1 MDFLG
6 VGPWEALLVLVVL
19 LIFVGPSRLPEVA
32 KGLSK
37 AYRKFKEASKE
48 LSQEIEG
55 MADEVK
61 GELKDVRKE
70 VDRATDSKTG
80 VAKDLDDITKDI
92 DGVRKDVRTAAQS
105 VTSDPSKGSKKVAE
119 AGEGTV
125 EGRMKSDGAGAGT
138 PGTGG

>member
-19 LIFVGPSRLPEVA
+19 LIFVGPSRLPEVT

-37 AYRKFKEASKE
+37 AYRKFKEASRE
-48 LSQEIEG
+48 LSKEIEG

-80 VAKDLDDITKDI
+80 VAKDLNDITKDI
-92 DGVRKDVRTAAQS
+92 DGVKRDMNAAAQS
-105 VTSDPSKGSKKVAE
+105 ATSEPSKGSKKVAG
-119 AGEGTV
+119 AGEGAV
-125 EGRMKSDGAGAGT
+125 EGTKGKQ
-138 PGTGG
+138 